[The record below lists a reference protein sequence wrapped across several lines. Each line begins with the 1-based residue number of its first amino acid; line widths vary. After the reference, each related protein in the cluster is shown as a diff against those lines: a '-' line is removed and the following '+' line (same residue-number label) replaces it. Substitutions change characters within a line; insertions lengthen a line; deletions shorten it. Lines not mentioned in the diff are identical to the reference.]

1 MKALPRL
8 FYKICRLRWW
18 ITRPVTVGV
27 RLLLIEEG
35 QVLLIQSTYQNGWY
49 LVGGGVKRNETLA
62 EAARREAQEEVGAT
76 LGALELFGVYSN
88 FYDFKNDHVAVF
100 VCTDFSLTGKM
111 DGEIQEL
118 QFFPLTDLPADIA
131 PGHKRRI
138 QEYLESPKTPKFGR
152 W

>member
-1 MKALPRL
+1 MKFLPRL
-8 FYKICRLRWW
+8 LYQLQRLRWR
-18 ITRPVTVGV
+18 ITHPITVGV
-27 RLLLIEEG
+27 RLLLIQGE

-49 LVGGGVKRNETLA
+49 LVGGGVQHNETLE

-76 LGALELFGVYSN
+76 LGKLDLFGAYSN

-100 VCTDFSLTGKM
+100 VCTDFTLTGQT

-118 QFFPLTDLPADIA
+118 QLFPLNDLPDDIA

-138 QEYLESPKTPKFGR
+138 QEYLEKPTTPRYGY